1 MSIEAGKA
9 EVKRM
14 AALLDADHESAE
26 EAARAALDLAWEMYE
41 AKAKYVVIAQIR
53 GALAEGT
60 GETHLDTVVLGPY
73 STPGKATAAGRSVAI
88 GAPTHE
94 ECKWM
99 LAQRFDGS
107 PNAWYL
113 ERKERDAAE
122 ANAGRLTQAER
133 LIEWLKA
140 RGDI

>member
-1 MSIEAGKA
+1 
-9 EVKRM
+9 M
-14 AALLDADHESAE
+14 ASLLDGNHESAE
-26 EAARAALDLAWEMYE
+26 EAAKAALELAWEMYE
-41 AKAKYVVIAQIR
+41 AKAKYVVIAQVR
-53 GALAEGT
+53 GALADGD

-73 STPGKATAAGRSVAI
+73 STPGKATAAGRSVAV
-88 GAPTHE
+88 GTPTHE

-113 ERKERDAAE
+113 ERKERDAVE

-133 LIEWLKA
+133 LVEWLKA

>member
-1 MSIEAGKA
+1 MSIDAGKT

-14 AALLDADHESAE
+14 AALLDAEHESAE

-41 AKAKYVVIAQIR
+41 AKAKYVVIAQIL
-53 GALAEGT
+53 GAQADGD
-60 GETHLDTVVLGPY
+60 GEISLDTVVLGPY
-73 STPGKATAAGRSVAI
+73 STPGKATAAGRSIAV
-88 GAPTHE
+88 GTPTHE

-133 LIEWLKA
+133 LVEWLRA
-140 RGDI
+140 RGYI